1 MCFVYQIMI
10 MGEAVSQR
18 ERESVRESR
27 EPEDLKE
34 GEMETRPRA
43 HTHVRETE
51 RRYRKEDSEDRDSPN
66 WIHAS
71 SHSLIQRY
79 PPTHFTAVRI
89 NLAQTS
95 SSPISPFFGRY
106 RTKCKLPNLA

>member
-43 HTHVRETE
+43 HTHVR
-51 RRYRKEDSEDRDSPN
+51 
-66 WIHAS
+66 
-71 SHSLIQRY
+71 
-79 PPTHFTAVRI
+79 
-89 NLAQTS
+89 
-95 SSPISPFFGRY
+95 
-106 RTKCKLPNLA
+106 